1 MEFLKKNGR
10 GLALSFIIA
19 LVATLL
25 GKYYKLIG
33 SAVFAILIGIL
44 YSNLIGVSEDSKAG
58 LKFSGKKLLQ
68 YSIIALG
75 FTMSFAQVAETG
87 LQSLSITIVTIAAS
101 FCSALWIGH
110 RLGLSKKLST
120 LIGFGTAI
128 CGGSAIAAASPVVEA
143 DEEEI
148 ALSISTIFFFN
159 IVAVFLFPF
168 LGRLMAMND
177 TMFGIWAGTAIN
189 DTSSVVAAGYSY
201 SNAAGDIATIVK
213 LVRAL
218 MIVPSC
224 LLMAAVR
231 IYKNRSEKGKVSIV
245 SIIPWF
251 ILWFLLASIISSV
264 GIFPKSWIGF
274 AKNLSRFLMAMALGG
289 IGTQVS
295 FAQFKKAGIKPILT
309 GAVAWFT
316 VAMVS
321 LVMQRFLY

>member
-1 MEFLKKNGR
+1 MEFLKKNGK
-10 GLALSFIIA
+10 GLALAFVIA
-19 LVATLL
+19 LVASVL

-44 YSNLIGVSEDSKAG
+44 YSNWIGISESVKAG

-87 LQSLSITIVTIAAS
+87 LQSLSITIVTIVVS
-101 FCSALWIGH
+101 FCSALLIGKK
-110 RLGLSKKLST
+110 LGLSKKLST

-168 LGRLMAMND
+168 LGRLMGMDDA
-177 TMFGIWAGTAIN
+177 MFGIWAGTAIN

-224 LLMAAVR
+224 LLMAAIRV
-231 IYKNRSEKGKVSIV
+231 YKNRNESGKVSIMN
-245 SIIPWF
+245 IIPWF
-251 ILWFLLASIISSV
+251 ILWFLLASIVSSL
-264 GIFPKSWIGF
+264 GIFPKAWLGS
-274 AKNLSRFLMAMALGG
+274 AKNISKFLMAMALAG

-309 GAVAWFT
+309 GAVAWFM
-316 VAMVS
+316 VAISS
-321 LVMQRFLY
+321 LMMQYFVL